1 MWSGWALMAEPFYVR
16 INGNRDVPA
25 TNTGVQDYQGR
36 VQYAAMNV
44 TLAAGDLL
52 TCYDAGSGVAWN
64 IGVIDPY
71 GAHMN
76 FTTGKDALKCNVA
89 GTYDI
94 YIKMKMNDDMWYICV
109 SDGDTPAPYI
119 PQNYDTAVPSESEDV
134 MLQGFYWDSQYD
146 KGYGDTRWTSLT
158 AQAAEIGSSFSL
170 VWLPPSAES
179 EGGLGYI
186 PKCYSNQNSSMGS
199 RTELEAL
206 LRALHASGVK
216 VIADIVI
223 NHCGNNN
230 NWCNFRKVDFGAYGT
245 FEPNSSWIT
254 SDDEGGCNPGG
265 NPDDGQHDANYGA
278 ARDWDH
284 TLPQVRSM
292 CEAYTQWMKNVML
305 YDGFRYDY
313 CGGFHTKHI
322 DAYNTASKPYF
333 SVMEFWYGDA
343 TTLKTRI
350 DQAGKNTLAFDFAL
364 KYNALR
370 DGIFKKSY
378 TKCLNAGLRGKGYS
392 KYAVTFIDNHDT
404 FARGSDNEDVGN
416 TRDGSSVNDKSLMMR
431 TNAYILALPGVP
443 CVFYPHWVK
452 YKTEIKKMID
462 ARRAA
467 GIHSESTMEET
478 AGSGWY
484 RATVHGKRGHIR
496 LMLGS
501 AAADEQPQGYTLVL
515 KGTDYAMYYVLG
527 DDPLAQAT
535 EQVTEPEN
543 LQPMYNCMGQ
553 RVGAGYKGV
562 VIQNGKKFINQ

>member
-1 MWSGWALMAEPFYVR
+1 MAEPFYVR

-404 FARGSDNEDVGN
+404 FERSDNQGGEFIKYQADLKNADVK
-416 TRDGSSVNDKSLMMR
+416 RRIMEA
-431 TNAYILALPGVP
+431 NAYILMLPGVP
-443 CVFYPHWVK
+443 CVFYPHWK
-452 YKTEIKKMID
+452 SYPDEINALIAIRKE
-462 ARRAA
+462 A
-467 GIHSESTMEET
+467 GIHSESEITESSSPAPGNRFYE
-478 AGSGWY
+478 
-484 RATVHGKRGHIR
+484 ATVTGHRGTVILR
-496 LMLGS
+496 MGVNRS
-501 AAADEQPQGYTLVL
+501 KEAPEGY
-515 KGTDYAMYYVLG
+515 
-527 DDPLAQAT
+527 
-535 EQVTEPEN
+535 EQVLDGGNAGQYTIFLNKSAQGVAEVSGDG
-543 LQPMYNCMGQ
+543 LQVKGEKFLEDGKLMIRRGEAIYNITGQ
-553 RVGAGYKGV
+553 KVK
-562 VIQNGKKFINQ
+562 